1 MIARITLD
9 FCHVDAIIKAEKKKM
24 TALEAYVEDAAKIVE
39 ALFKELIMTYCKL
52 FQAKNGNCFV

>member
-1 MIARITLD
+1 
-9 FCHVDAIIKAEKKKM
+9 M